1 MSKQKYKIPLVRI
14 GYGFH
19 IAEIEAESQDEAE
32 QIALDN
38 AGDYEYSEKS
48 SEYEIEGVSKMP
60 PNRSKI
66 LDRITGNFLTSG
78 SYEELVS
85 AVNNEDD
92 NSTVVVSQAY
102 EDVPFELILE
112 TIHDLANDFE
122 KLTKQ

>member
-1 MSKQKYKIPLVRI
+1 
-14 GYGFH
+14 
-19 IAEIEAESQDEAE
+19 
-32 QIALDN
+32 
-38 AGDYEYSEKS
+38 
-48 SEYEIEGVSKMP
+48 MP